1 MGLTKIKKGLD
12 LPLQGS
18 PDLSLVKEKKV
29 AKVALLGD
37 DYVGLKPTMEVQV
50 GDEVKLGQLLF
61 TDKKMPGVK
70 YTAPGS
76 GKIVEINRG
85 EKRAFKSIVIELSGD
100 NEIEFKAHSVQE
112 VDQLNR
118 EAVQTQL
125 IDSGL
130 WTAMRARPFSR
141 TANPET
147 TPDSIFI
154 TATDTNPLAPS
165 LDKIIEGKEK
175 EIEAGIKILSKLTE
189 GNIYFCKTPELDVKL
204 PALNNLSVEDFT
216 GPHPAGL
223 AGTHIH
229 FLDPVGKNK
238 TAWYL
243 NVEDVIRF
251 GILFLT
257 GKISVDQTIALAG
270 PSVKEPCLVKTR
282 MGADLAEVT
291 KDELSEGDNRIITGS
306 VFSGLTA
313 DGFTSYLGRFHRQIS
328 VLPEGREEKFLGWL
342 APGSD
347 VYSVKNTVISK
358 LFNKTLKLTTA
369 LNGGHRAIVPIGSFE
384 KVMPLDIL
392 PTYLLRAISIN
403 DVEESEQLGCLEL
416 DEEDLALCTFVCP
429 SKNDYGAILRE
440 TLTIIEKEG

>member
-12 LPLQGS
+12 LPLLGS

-29 AKVALLGD
+29 TKVALLGD

-76 GKIVEINRG
+76 GKVVEINRG
-85 EKRAFKSIVIELSGD
+85 EKRAFKSIVIELSGE
-100 NEIEFKAHSVQE
+100 NEVEFKSYSLQE
-112 VDQLNR
+112 IDTLDRKALQ
-118 EAVQTQL
+118 AQL

-141 TANPET
+141 VANPEI
-147 TPDSIFI
+147 TPSSIFI
-154 TATDTNPLAPS
+154 TSIDTNPLAPS
-165 LDKIIEGKEK
+165 LDKVVEGKEK
-175 EIEAGIKILSKLTE
+175 EIEAGIKVLSKFTK
-189 GNIYFCKTPELDVKL
+189 GNIYFCKSPELNVKL
-204 PALNNLSVEDFT
+204 SSVKNLQVEDFT

-223 AGTHIH
+223 TGTHIH

-243 NVEDVIRF
+243 NIEDVIRY
-251 GILFLT
+251 GIFFLT
-257 GKISVDQTIALAG
+257 GKISVDQMISLAG
-270 PSVKEPCLVKTR
+270 PAVKEPCLVKTR
-282 MGADLAEVT
+282 IGSCLNEIV
-291 KDELSEGDNRIITGS
+291 KDEIVKGDNRVITGS

-313 DGFTSYLGRFHRQIS
+313 EGYTSYLGRFHRQVT

-342 APGSD
+342 VPGSD

-358 LFNKTLKLTTA
+358 LFNKRLKLTTA
-369 LNGGHRAIVPIGSFE
+369 LNGGHRAIVPVGSFE

-392 PTYLLRAISIN
+392 PTYLLRAISIH

>member
-12 LPLQGS
+12 LPLKGS

-29 AKVALLGD
+29 TKAALLGD
-37 DYVGLKPTMEVQV
+37 DYVGLKPTFEVQI

-70 YTAPGS
+70 YTSPGA
-76 GKIVEINRG
+76 GKVIEINRG
-85 EKRAFKSIVIELSGD
+85 EKRAFKSIVIELTGD
-100 NEIEFKAHSVQE
+100 SQIEFKTFSSQE
-112 VDQLNR
+112 IDTLDKENVK
-118 EAVQTQL
+118 TQL

-141 TANPET
+141 VANPEIV
-147 TPDSIFI
+147 PDSIFI
-154 TATDTNPLAPS
+154 TSIDTNPLAPS
-165 LDKIIEGKEK
+165 LDKVVEGREK
-175 EIEAGIKILSKLTE
+175 EIEAGVKVLSKLTD
-189 GNIYFCKTPELDVKL
+189 GKIYFCKSPELNVKL
-204 PALNNLSVEDFT
+204 PSVEKLQTEDFA
-216 GPHPAGL
+216 GLHPAGL
-223 AGTHIH
+223 VGTHIH

-243 NVEDVIRF
+243 NIEDVIRF

-257 GKISVDQTIALAG
+257 GKISVEQTIAIAG

-282 MGADLAEVT
+282 IGADLTELT
-291 KDELSEGDNRIITGS
+291 KNELTDEENRIITGS

-313 DGFTSYLGRFHRQIS
+313 EGITAYLGRFHRQVS
-328 VLPEGREEKFLGWL
+328 VLPEGNKPEFLGWL
-342 APGSD
+342 APGSE

-358 LFNKTLKLTTA
+358 LFNKALKLTTA

-384 KVMPLDIL
+384 KVMPLDII
-392 PTYLLRAISIN
+392 PTYLLRALSIH

-429 SKNDYGAILRE
+429 SKNDYGTILRE